1 MSGKR
6 KAGDVRADL
15 GLGEILKGLGGFIEL
30 LGEVGEGKEIR
41 RSGQLKGSLGQL
53 RGLYGVSIKSGLGG
67 VPVVEQF
74 GNIRPTPEGPEVSDV
89 REPLADIFDEAGHI
103 SVVVELPGVTDDEI
117 KIEVEGDILTLEAT
131 GRDRRYAKELLLPAQ
146 VDAASLHRHFQNAIL
161 EIRLEK
167 KK

>member
-15 GLGEILKGLGGFIEL
+15 GLGEILKGLGGFIDL
-30 LGEVGEGKEIR
+30 LGELGEGKEIR
-41 RSGQLKGSLGQL
+41 RSGELKGSLGQL

-89 REPLADIFDEAGHI
+89 REPLADIFDEPGHI
-103 SVVVELPGVTDDEI
+103 SVVVELPGVTNDEI
-117 KIEVEGDILTLEAT
+117 KIEVEGDILTLEAA
-131 GRDRRYAKELLLPAQ
+131 GRDRRYSKELLLPAQ
-146 VDAASLHRHFQNAIL
+146 VDAASLHRSFQNAIL